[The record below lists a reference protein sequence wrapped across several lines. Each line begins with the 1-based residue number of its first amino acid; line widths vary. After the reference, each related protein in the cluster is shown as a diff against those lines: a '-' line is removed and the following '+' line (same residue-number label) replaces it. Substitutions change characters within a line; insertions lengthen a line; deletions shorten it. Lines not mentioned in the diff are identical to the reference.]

1 MMLRPDM
8 RILFLNGGHGMV
20 WDGLI
25 QWLYLLQG
33 CSANEEKKLW
43 VIDGSVWFLVSG
55 SAVAVLVKKLIT

>member
-43 VIDGSVWFLVSG
+43 VIDGSVWFMDLP
-55 SAVAVLVKKLIT
+55 